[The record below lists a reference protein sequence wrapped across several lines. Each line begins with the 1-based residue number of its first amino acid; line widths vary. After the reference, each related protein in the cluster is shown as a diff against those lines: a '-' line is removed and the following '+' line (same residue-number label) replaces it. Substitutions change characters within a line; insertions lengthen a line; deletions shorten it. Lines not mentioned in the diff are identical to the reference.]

1 METITNSDTCD
12 LIYDKVGSTKRYYK
26 STWLTVTTH
35 IHRKEKE
42 RRRKKSIEVKSNT
55 TLPEPFDFF
64 SRRL

>member
-12 LIYDKVGSTKRYYK
+12 LIYDKVGSTKRSYK
-26 STWLTVTTH
+26 STWLTVTAHTH
-35 IHRKEKE
+35 KHEA
-42 RRRKKSIEVKSNT
+42 KKSIEVKSNT